1 MNHEDLLMNPLFVN
15 KLKTNPQ
22 QSVNYKFYKK
32 RIYALSKQLL
42 NKRNLNDVP
51 LTVKESFDNYLKNCV
66 SYFEFIDCS
75 DLMQNEYSGLGENST
90 LSDDENDISLEEAN
104 KKLIAVKTTTN
115 KIENFMNVYQTKPEP
130 PVFPEQKKLNIKDK
144 AHKNKGLKKNIPK

>member
-15 KLKTNPQ
+15 KLKKNPQ

-75 DLMQNEYSGLGENST
+75 DLMQNEYSGIGENST
-90 LSDDENDISLEEAN
+90 LSDDENDILA
-104 KKLIAVKTTTN
+104 
-115 KIENFMNVYQTKPEP
+115 
-130 PVFPEQKKLNIKDK
+130 
-144 AHKNKGLKKNIPK
+144 